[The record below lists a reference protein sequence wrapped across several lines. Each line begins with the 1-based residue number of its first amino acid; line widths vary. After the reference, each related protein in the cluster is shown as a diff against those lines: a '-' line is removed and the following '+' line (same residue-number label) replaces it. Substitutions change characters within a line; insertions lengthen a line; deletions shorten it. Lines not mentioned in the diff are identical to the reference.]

1 MLAALNS
8 NRWMQREPPPTLLQL
23 LQGRKQVN
31 FRHGMGTLL
40 NKLHRRSVRKW
51 EKKGGVGQL
60 GRSCS
65 ELIVLTNNSR
75 ICQFFSERIILFL

>member
-51 EKKGGVGQL
+51 EKKGGGGWTVGPILL
-60 GRSCS
+60 GADRPDK
-65 ELIVLTNNSR
+65 
-75 ICQFFSERIILFL
+75 QFKDMPIFQ